1 MRILVLTI
9 MLLAGHCVLGQFEP
23 GQSDTIPQTES
34 KKKAPNDTVK
44 KRHSPQ
50 RAVYLS
56 LALPGAGQIYN
67 RKYWKAPIAWGM
79 LGATINFAIVHHRQ
93 YREYYNGFMTLREI
107 DLIQRFGLE
116 DFVESVPE
124 DPYNGQFTPQ
134 QLITLQNQ
142 TLQNRD
148 LMIILA
154 VVSYGLILVDAY
166 VDGHLFEYDIS
177 DDLTLRWEPQVNPA
191 LIGFRSPTA
200 GLRLSL
206 TFDQKKKQPHEH
218 RHHWIW

>member
-1 MRILVLTI
+1 M
-9 MLLAGHCVLGQFEP
+9 
-23 GQSDTIPQTES
+23 
-34 KKKAPNDTVK
+34 
-44 KRHSPQ
+44 
-50 RAVYLS
+50 
-56 LALPGAGQIYN
+56 ALPGAGQIYN
-67 RKYWKAPIAWGM
+67 RKYWKAPIAWAM
-79 LGATINFAIVHHRQ
+79 LSSTIYFAIDFHQ
-93 YREYYNGFMTLREI
+93 EYREHYNGFMTLREI
-107 DLIQRFGLE
+107 DLIQRYGLE

-191 LIGFRSPTA
+191 LIGFGSPTA

-206 TFDQKKKQPHEH
+206 TFDRKKKQPHEH
-218 RHHWIW
+218 RHHRIW